1 MTDRQRLRQWRPPGQ
16 LVRAQVARSVEQG
29 QRVAP
34 GLGHE
39 PLGHPDVD
47 RLAGPGRQ
55 ELAGVGSGQAAQP
68 DLGQLR
74 QSHLRRRLLSRDD
87 HGDGVGQEAAHHE
100 AEDVR
105 RLVVEPLC
113 IVDHAQ
119 QGPAL
124 RRLRQQGEDG
134 EAHQERVGRRAA
146 ELSERDLQ
154 CSPLWIGQPIGR
166 RKQGEEQL
174 VHAGEGQRPLRLDGH
189 HADDL
194 HVGCGVDDLLE
205 EGGLAGT
212 RVAPD
217 DQRAADPGPHAV
229 QQLVERLLLCAVTD
243 QSHGPDRRTRRRAP
257 GRSWSRFPRRPGGL
271 GFSWMSAVAG
281 LPSVASSAVLDTSGR
296 GRETERRQ
304 RRTECSE
311 MCGGRLMR
319 SGA

>member
-1 MTDRQRLRQWRPPGQ
+1 MTDRQRLRQRRPPGQ

-39 PLGHPDVD
+39 PLRHPAVD

-55 ELAGVGSGQAAQP
+55 ELAGVGGGEAAQP

-74 QSHLRRRLLSRDD
+74 QSHLRRRLLRRDD
-87 HGDGVGQEAAHHE
+87 HGDGVGQEAARHE

-113 IVDHAQ
+113 VVDHAE

-134 EAHQERVGRRAA
+134 ETHQERVGRRAA
-146 ELSERDLQ
+146 ELAERDLQ
-154 CSPLWIGQPIGR
+154 GSLLWIGQPIGHR
-166 RKQGEEQL
+166 EQGEEQL

-194 HVGCGVDDLLE
+194 HVGGGVDGVLE

-217 DQRAADPGPHAV
+217 DHRTAEPGPHAV
-229 QQLVERLLLCAVTD
+229 QPLVESQLLCAVTD
-243 QSHGPDRRTRRRAP
+243 QSHGPTVGP
-257 GRSWSRFPRRPGGL
+257 IGGL
-271 GFSWMSAVAG
+271 RAGPGPDGASRKGPSPRGLGLSWISAGAR
-281 LPSVASSAVLDTSGR
+281 PS
-296 GRETERRQ
+296 
-304 RRTECSE
+304 
-311 MCGGRLMR
+311 
-319 SGA
+319 